1 MIYKVVDIIEPDF
14 GCEGLPEGAVLCDEV
29 VLVSQN
35 GERITL
41 KAEDEMLYK
50 EGIDVGSS
58 VKICNNKIIKA

>member
-1 MIYKVVDIIEPDF
+1 MLYKVVDIIEPDF
-14 GCEGLPEGAVLCDEV
+14 GCEGLPDGAVLCDEV

-50 EGIDVGSS
+50 DGIDVGSF
-58 VKICNNKIIKA
+58 VKICDNKIIKA

>member
-1 MIYKVVDIIEPDF
+1 MFYKVVDIIEPDF

-35 GERITL
+35 GERLTV

-50 EGIDVGSS
+50 EGIDVGSM
-58 VKICNNKIIKA
+58 VKIQDGKIIKA

>member
-1 MIYKVVDIIEPDF
+1 MLYKVVDIIEPDF
-14 GCEGLPEGAVLCDEV
+14 GCEGIPDGEILKDDV
-29 VLVSQN
+29 VLISQN

-58 VKICNNKIIKA
+58 VKVCNNKIIKA

>member
-1 MIYKVVDIIEPDF
+1 MVYKVVDIIELDF

-29 VLVSQN
+29 VLASQN

-50 EGIDVGSS
+50 DGIDVGSF
-58 VKICNNKIIKA
+58 VKICDNKIIKA